1 MNIEAVWGQ
10 VLSGLSVGMVLFLIA
25 VGLSVSFGTLKILNL
40 AHGSIYMVG
49 GFLCYWFTSAFANIP
64 GIFWL
69 TLIVAPI
76 TVALLGGLIEIFLL
90 RRIYAT
96 EMLYQYI
103 LTFGLILIFG
113 ELCKL
118 IWGVG
123 YHTVSVP
130 WPVDGKM
137 SVFGL
142 IYPVYNIFLICCGVA
157 VFIGLMALMRFTS
170 LGRIIRAVTFNRE
183 IANALGINVPR
194 VYTGVFMLGCWL
206 AGLAG
211 TVMPP
216 MSVVALGTDMAVIID
231 CFIIVVIGGMG
242 SLPGAFI
249 GAIILG
255 LVNAFGITLLPKLTV
270 AFGFLL
276 MIIVLIIRPWGL
288 LGKPE

>member
-1 MNIEAVWGQ
+1 MNVDAIWGQ

-25 VGLSVSFGTLKILNL
+25 AGLSVIFGTLKILNL
-40 AHGSIYMVG
+40 AHGTIYMVS
-49 GFLCYWFTSAFANIP
+49 GFLCYWFTSTFAGIP
-64 GIFWL
+64 GIFL
-69 TLIVAPI
+69 ITLVLAPVV
-76 TVALLGGLIEIFLL
+76 TALLGGLIERFLL
-90 RRIYAT
+90 RRIYAE

-103 LTFGLILIFG
+103 LTFGLILILG

-118 IWGVG
+118 IWGVE
-123 YHTVSVP
+123 YHTVPVP
-130 WPVDGKM
+130 WPLDGKFIM
-137 SVFGL
+137 LEMV
-142 IYPVYNIFLICCGVA
+142 YPMYNLFLICCGIA
-157 VFIGLMALMRFTS
+157 VFIGLMSLMRFTG

-183 IANALGINVPR
+183 MANTLGINVPR

-211 TVMPP
+211 TLMPP

-255 LVNAFGITLLPKLTV
+255 LLNAFGISILPKLTV
-270 AFGFLL
+270 AFGFIL
-276 MIIVLIIRPWGL
+276 MIIVLVIRPWGL